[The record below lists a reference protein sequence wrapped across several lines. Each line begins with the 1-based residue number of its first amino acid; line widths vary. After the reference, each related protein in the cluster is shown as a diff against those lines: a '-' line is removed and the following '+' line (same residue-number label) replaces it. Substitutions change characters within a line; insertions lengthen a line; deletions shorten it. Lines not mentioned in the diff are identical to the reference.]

1 MTRPLP
7 LPQRVESVRTA
18 IAAETEPLV
27 TLTHLLQLCRDE
39 HLVLQE
45 RMHYPACR
53 VRAAQIVA
61 GVMPL
66 LPAQASTVVFGPQAR
81 GALAAAL
88 APDPGLPAVVV
99 ARSLAELLDE
109 HYFRSFRES
118 FRRRS
123 PYQPGVGDP
132 IPLDSPDLRQVTE
145 LPPTSPPW
153 RLASRLDET
162 RHIRL
167 AGEWAM

>member
-1 MTRPLP
+1 MTECAPCLTRPLP

-39 HLVLQE
+39 HPVLQE

-66 LPAQASTVVFGPQAR
+66 LPAQASAVVFGPQAR
-81 GALAAAL
+81 R
-88 APDPGLPAVVV
+88 PAVP
-99 ARSLAELLDE
+99 S
-109 HYFRSFRES
+109 
-118 FRRRS
+118 
-123 PYQPGVGDP
+123 
-132 IPLDSPDLRQVTE
+132 RQRW
-145 LPPTSPPW
+145 P
-153 RLASRLDET
+153 RT
-162 RHIRL
+162 RACRP
-167 AGEWAM
+167 